1 MSDATT
7 TQVAETTIAIDPSTQ
22 KASTPA
28 PASAAKG
35 EPEEKPSWLDARLER
50 ERRSLLKEL
59 GIDSVESARKDFD
72 ELKAAREA
80 KKTDA
85 QKAAETETS
94 LKAATARLDEMQR
107 ALVGHAKDELSK
119 LTEPQRNAVVAVAG
133 DDPAKQLS
141 TITALRSTWTSAAA
155 TPAAPVAQTPKDTAP
170 LPSAPKEGGKE
181 SPPDSKAVYAE
192 LKKTN
197 PVLAARYAFANGVFD
212 Q

>member
-1 MSDATT
+1 MSEP
-7 TQVAETTIAIDPSTQ
+7 TQTAVAETTIAIDPSTP
-22 KASTPA
+22 KAPA
-28 PASAAKG
+28 PAQAPAAKG
-35 EPEEKPSWLDARLER
+35 EPEEKPSWLDARLDR

-59 GIDSVESARKDFD
+59 GIESLDAAKKDFE

-94 LKAATARLDEMQR
+94 LKAANARLDEMNR
-107 ALVGHAKDELSK
+107 ALAGHAKDELSK
-119 LTEPQRNAVVAVAG
+119 LSEAQRNAVVAVAG
-133 DDPAKQLS
+133 EDPARQLS

-155 TPAAPVAQTPKDTAP
+155 PAAPADTGPKDTAP
-170 LPSAPKEGGKE
+170 APSMPKDGGNAP
-181 SPPDSKAVYAE
+181 PPDVKAVYAE